1 MKMKNLVKGLVLI
14 AILGLGVM
22 LGANLNKKESEK
34 VHITRVEIESQEDVY
49 LEKGEKYIELSD
61 GSYYIYGNGTYVF
74 QPVDLGDWDYEV
86 ETYEQLMNLVN
97 TYLSMKNT
105 GTF

>member
-1 MKMKNLVKGLVLI
+1 MKKLVK
-14 AILGLGVM
+14 ALGLIGV
-22 LGANLNKKESEK
+22 LALGIVIGANLNKNEVEK

-61 GSYYIYGNGTYVF
+61 GSFYIYGNGNYMF

-105 GTF
+105 GVY